1 MSYSI
6 FDQTIADMTYRE
18 VERAA
23 SAGVPIIVP
32 VGVIEQH
39 GPHLPLGTDAYGAYT
54 VARLVRRRLAAAGT
68 EVLIAPPFYWG
79 VNVVSSAFA
88 GSIRTRPETA
98 RNLLVDLCTSLA
110 EDGLGRQYLVNH
122 HGDQAHLRMI
132 HEALTEVRAAG
143 HTSVHWAEHA
153 STVAR
158 LGADPAEPIWVT
170 PAESE
175 GYTAGSGSG
184 GLLNIHATG
193 SETVLI
199 ARYFSGLVDHDELEH
214 LEPAAGT
221 PADLAE
227 WRRGGEHARR
237 VTPDGYFGD
246 PWPSERSTWQFYERT
261 ADALAAAIGD
271 HLAAADRKSP

>member
-1 MSYSI
+1 MPYSI

-23 SAGVPIIVP
+23 ARATPIIIP

-54 VARLVRRRLAAAGT
+54 VARLIRRRLADAGT
-68 EVLIAPPFYWG
+68 EILIAPPFYWG

-110 EDGLGRQYLVNH
+110 EDGLCRQYLVNH

-132 HEALTEVRAAG
+132 HDAVTEIRAAG
-143 HTSVHWAEHA
+143 HTGVHWLEHA

-158 LGADPAEPIWVT
+158 LGADPAEPTWVT
-170 PAESE
+170 PVESD
-175 GYTAGSGSG
+175 GYTTGSG

-199 ARYFSGLVDHDELEH
+199 ARYFSGLVEYDQLER
-214 LEPAAGT
+214 LEPSAGT
-221 PADLAE
+221 PADLEE
-227 WRRGGEHARR
+227 WRKGGEHARR

-246 PWPSERSTWQFYERT
+246 PWLADRRTWQFYERT
-261 ADALAAAIGD
+261 ADALAGAIAD
-271 HLAAADRKSP
+271 HLAG